1 MEVPEDIYNKYKKL
15 GYNKEQIHEAFSS
28 AVEEHERKELQEQ
41 LDDIPQEETPT
52 NITSSQFET
61 VSPDDLIKYQLEL
74 NSILERVEH
83 LLRGDIVKFEKGNRF
98 YTKDINKKFAILNEY
113 GVQMVM
119 NVLQFYLNRNTIL
132 SNLSKEEVYQI
143 INNFGKEL
151 TDLFYMKYNEM
162 GLDTEKKRQ
171 QFTMMIIEL
180 IDMVRN
186 AYSRAIDGQER
197 RGLREARQVHQTQ
210 QLLPENYSGTSSGN
224 PINPKNWF
232 KSSI

>member
-1 MEVPEDIYNKYKKL
+1 MEIPQDIYNKYKEM
-15 GYNKEQIHEAFSS
+15 GFNKNQIAEAYADALEEQ
-28 AVEEHERKELQEQ
+28 ERKNIQNQLNDGSNIQE
-41 LDDIPQEETPT
+41 PT
-52 NITSSQFET
+52 NMTSSQFET
-61 VSPDDLIKYQLEL
+61 ANPDDLIKYQLEL

-98 YTKDINKKFAILNEY
+98 YTKDDTGKFAILNER

-151 TDLFYMKYNEM
+151 TDLFYMKYDEM

-171 QFTMMIIEL
+171 QFTMIIIEL
-180 IDMVRN
+180 VDMVRN
-186 AYSRAIDGQER
+186 AYSRAIDGIER
-197 RGLREARQVHQTQ
+197 KGLRESRQVHQTQ
-210 QLLPENYSGTSSGN
+210 QIMPENYSGKGGSM
-224 PINPKNWF
+224 NPKNWF